1 MLSAALAA
9 LPLLTTS
16 PAFAQA
22 AIQEPGLYSF
32 YHPDGDLLGVGAR
45 QIRPG
50 AGVLGASPSTVF
62 AAVPP
67 RATLARKRAPRT
79 VN

>member
-1 MLSAALAA
+1 MKKLMLSAALAA

-32 YHPDGDLLGVGAR
+32 YHPHGDLLGVGAR
-45 QIRPG
+45 QMRY
-50 AGVLGASPSTVF
+50 GVSRLFT
-62 AAVPP
+62 
-67 RATLARKRAPRT
+67 
-79 VN
+79 